1 MAHDSNQ
8 PEPGMNSRSVDTL
21 DAELPD
27 IGAGIDIG
35 ARLSQLRQERAW
47 TLQQA
52 SRQTG
57 VSASALSKIERNEL
71 SPTIATLQ
79 RVARGYEMD
88 LVDLL
93 ADREAP
99 RSLAGRR
106 SVTRAS
112 GGRAYQSNSCANTL
126 LCADLIDK
134 KMTPIRSR
142 VTARKPSDYGS
153 WPVSD
158 AEIFLTVVGGT
169 VVVHSQIYE
178 PLTLQAGDCLYYDA
192 STPHIWLSEGPE
204 DAEVIWV
211 LAS

>member
-1 MAHDSNQ
+1 MSIIP
-8 PEPGMNSRSVDTL
+8 PETL
-21 DAELPD
+21 VVADFPD
-27 IGAGIDIG
+27 IAAQPALDLG
-35 ARLSQLRQERAW
+35 ARLSQLRQQRGW

-52 SRQTG
+52 SRHTG

-71 SPTIATLQ
+71 SPTIATVQ
-79 RVARGYEMD
+79 RVARGYGID

-93 ADREAP
+93 NEREPA

-112 GGRAYQSNSCANTL
+112 DGRPYQSHSCANAV
-126 LCADLIDK
+126 LCADLLDK

-142 VTARKPSDYGS
+142 VTARSPADYGS

-158 AEIFLTVVGGT
+158 AEIFLTVIKGSM
-169 VVVHSQIYE
+169 VVHSQIYE
-178 PLTLQAGDCLYYDA
+178 PLTLNTGDSLYYDA
-192 STPHIWLSEGPE
+192 STPHIWLSVGPE

-211 LAS
+211 IAA

>member
-1 MAHDSNQ
+1 MSIIP
-8 PEPGMNSRSVDTL
+8 PELAAD
-21 DAELPD
+21 LPD
-27 IGAGIDIG
+27 IAAQPELDLG
-35 ARLSQLRQERAW
+35 ARLSQLRQQRGW

-52 SRQTG
+52 SRHTG

-71 SPTIATLQ
+71 SPTIATVQ
-79 RVARGYEMD
+79 RVARGYGMD
-88 LVDLL
+88 VVDLL
-93 ADREAP
+93 NEKEPA

-112 GGRAYQSNSCANTL
+112 DGRPYQSNSCANTL
-126 LCADLIDK
+126 LCADLLDK

-142 VTARKPSDYGS
+142 VTARSAADYGS

-158 AEIFLTVVGGT
+158 AEIFVTVVKGT
-169 VVVHSQIYE
+169 MIVHSQIYE
-178 PLTLQAGDCLYYDA
+178 PLTLNTGDSLYYDA

-211 LAS
+211 IAS